1 MRGHIRKRGK
11 SWAVVIF
18 LGRGEQ
24 GRRRYK
30 WYSHP
35 TRREAQTHLNAL
47 LMQTQLG
54 ASLPPSRL
62 KLGEYLEQWLQ
73 DYAPGRVRETTLRA
87 YTYCVRHHISPELGA
102 IPMLR
107 ITAPAIHAW
116 LAKMQQKNL
125 SPATVHQAFRVLRGA
140 LRQAVTWGML
150 PQSPVGMVR
159 APRVPTKEMR
169 VWDEEQIRLFL
180 AEAKRS
186 SACYPLYLTAILTGM
201 RQGELLALRWQD
213 VDWTYGRAS
222 VRQTLV
228 RVKGQTLFREPK
240 SPRSRRTITL
250 PAVVLE
256 ALRTVNA
263 DQGDIRS
270 LLGTEYADHSLVFC
284 QPNGKPLHAHNL
296 VQRDFRRVA
305 KRAGLPR
312 IRFHDLRHTHATLLL
327 REGVHPKVVQER
339 LGHSQIST
347 TLDTYSH
354 VLPGMQEDAGRNLAA
369 RICRDLQTGG
379 PQEEMPIAKP

>member
-1 MRGHIRKRGK
+1 M
-11 SWAVVIF
+11 
-18 LGRGEQ
+18 
-24 GRRRYK
+24 
-30 WYSHP
+30 
-35 TRREAQTHLNAL
+35 
-47 LMQTQLG
+47 
-54 ASLPPSRL
+54 
-62 KLGEYLEQWLQ
+62 
-73 DYAPGRVRETTLRA
+73 
-87 YTYCVRHHISPELGA
+87 
-102 IPMLR
+102 PMLR

-116 LAKMQQKNL
+116 LARMQQKKL
-125 SPATVHQAFRVLRGA
+125 SPATVHQAFRVLREA
-140 LRQAVTWGML
+140 LRQAVIWGML
-150 PQSPVGMVR
+150 PQSPVGMVS
-159 APRVPTKEMR
+159 APRVPTKEMH

-228 RVKGQTLFREPK
+228 RVKDQTLFREPK

-250 PAVVLE
+250 PTVVLD
-256 ALRTVNA
+256 ALRTVKA
-263 DQGDIRS
+263 DQDDIRR
-270 LLGTEYADHSLVFC
+270 LLGTGYAGHSLMFC
-284 QPNGKPLHAHNL
+284 QPNGRPLHAHNL
-296 VQRDFRRVA
+296 VQRDFRRVVR
-305 KRAGLPR
+305 RAGLPR

-354 VLPGMQEDAGRNLAA
+354 VLPGMQEDAGRDLAA
-369 RICRDLQTGG
+369 QICRDLQTGG
-379 PQEEMPIAKP
+379 QQEEKPLAKP

>member
-1 MRGHIRKRGK
+1 
-11 SWAVVIF
+11 
-18 LGRGEQ
+18 
-24 GRRRYK
+24 
-30 WYSHP
+30 
-35 TRREAQTHLNAL
+35 
-47 LMQTQLG
+47 
-54 ASLPPSRL
+54 
-62 KLGEYLEQWLQ
+62 
-73 DYAPGRVRETTLRA
+73 
-87 YTYCVRHHISPELGA
+87 
-102 IPMLR
+102 MLR

-116 LAKMQQKNL
+116 LARMQQKNL
-125 SPATVHQAFRVLRGA
+125 SPATAHQAFRVLREA

-150 PQSPVGMVR
+150 PQSPVSMVR
-159 APRVPTKEMR
+159 APRVPTKEMN

-186 SACYPLYLTAILTGM
+186 SACYPLYLMAILTGM

-256 ALRTVNA
+256 ALRTVKA
-263 DQGDIRS
+263 DQDDIRR

-284 QPNGKPLHAHNL
+284 QPNGRPLHAHNL
-296 VQRDFRRVA
+296 VQRDFRRVV
-305 KRAGLPR
+305 RLAGLPR
-312 IRFHDLRHTHATLLL
+312 IRLHDLRHTHATLLL

-354 VLPGMQEDAGRNLAA
+354 VLPGMQEDAGRDLAA
-369 RICRDLQTGG
+369 RICRDLQTGS
-379 PQEEMPIAKP
+379 QHEEKPIAKA